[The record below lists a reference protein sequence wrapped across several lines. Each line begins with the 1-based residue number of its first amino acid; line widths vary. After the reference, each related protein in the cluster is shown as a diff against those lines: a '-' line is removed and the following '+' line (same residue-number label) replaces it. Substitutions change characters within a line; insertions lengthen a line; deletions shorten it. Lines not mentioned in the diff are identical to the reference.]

1 EKENNGTI
9 PELKKAVPDVS
20 FKVFDLTDAPK
31 LELDN
36 GQIVFPNIDT
46 DPLSRIYNMLF
57 SVGIDDPNSELE
69 CVVNDCMYKI
79 GEHYYI
85 TNAEELDK
93 SENKNCLQNA
103 IKNGK
108 IFIDGWTASIN
119 TTLQNY
125 KEDVKIVF

>member
-1 EKENNGTI
+1 
-9 PELKKAVPDVS
+9 
-20 FKVFDLTDAPK
+20 
-31 LELDN
+31 
-36 GQIVFPNIDT
+36 
-46 DPLSRIYNMLF
+46 MLF
-57 SVGIDDPNSELE
+57 SIGIDDPNSKLE

-93 SENKNCLQNA
+93 TENKKYLINA